1 MDNINVDQNII
12 NEFLN
17 KTEQGQY
24 FSLKHQYDAKNE
36 YSSGRWDLGKY
47 FSDTAV
53 VSIKDLQIN
62 NAFSSETPLN
72 NIITIDIVLAG
83 GVDTLLDHFSIPNN
97 DMPRILFGSH
107 TDNGYQRRVHQ
118 KGEYYKAIGIWI
130 KSDMLINHFGLK
142 PDTFPK
148 MTAELL
154 QCKYNRSLL
163 FPLTS
168 NIKHCSEEILDT
180 KISST
185 LNEKFIEAKLTELLC
200 YLIECLYSPEQSF
213 NLANHLSTRKSNAMK
228 KVLAKLNDDSLEEV
242 NLAALSQEVGMSE
255 SNLSKTFKSSYGMN
269 ISQYRLQQ
277 RLVKAFELILAGKLS
292 IFQVALEV
300 GYKDQSSF
308 ARAFKK
314 YFGFSPTK
322 VK

>member
-1 MDNINVDQNII
+1 MDSISVNQTII
-12 NEFLN
+12 NEFLQN
-17 KTEQGQY
+17 TQQGHY
-24 FSLKHQYDAKNE
+24 FSLKKQYDAKNI

-47 FSDTAV
+47 FANTAV
-53 VSIKDLQIN
+53 ISIKDLTIN
-62 NAFSSETPLN
+62 SAFSSETTLE

-83 GVDTLLDHFSIPNN
+83 GVDTLSDHFSIPNN

-107 TDNGYQRRVHQ
+107 TANSYQRRVHH
-118 KGEYYKAIGIWI
+118 KDEHYKAVGIWI
-130 KSDMLINHFGLK
+130 KSDMIINHFGL
-142 PDTFPK
+142 DVSTFPK

-168 NIKHCSEEILDT
+168 NIKHCAAQIFGTSINSVL
-180 KISST
+180 K
-185 LNEKFIEAKLTELLC
+185 EKFIEAKLTELFY

-213 NLANHLSTRKSNAMK
+213 NLANHLSTGKSKAMK
-228 KVLAKLNDDSLEEV
+228 KVLARLNEDSLEEV
-242 NLAALSQEVGMSE
+242 SLAILSKEASMSQ

-269 ISQYRLQQ
+269 ISQYKLQQ
-277 RLVKAFELILAGKLS
+277 RLVKSFELILEGKLS

-314 YFGFSPTK
+314 YFGFSPTN